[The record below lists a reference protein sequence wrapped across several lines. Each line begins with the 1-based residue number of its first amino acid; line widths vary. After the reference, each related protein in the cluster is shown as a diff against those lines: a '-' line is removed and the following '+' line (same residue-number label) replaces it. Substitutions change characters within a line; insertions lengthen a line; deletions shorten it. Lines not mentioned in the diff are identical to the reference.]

1 MAAWHRQRRVLLR
14 VSRAAWRL
22 EQAERER
29 SWALASA
36 RAEGISIRTLASA
49 AGLSP
54 ARVHQITAAADM
66 DELDAALGGLR
77 AAGWPAPEDPDG
89 DDDAELDGRDLI
101 CDRLLDEAGWLR
113 QCAGWL
119 THLHTKGFP
128 SAVNLR
134 PEGDHPDRA
143 HVVAD
148 LPRVAAI
155 LQRVAADI
163 DELARARRVA
173 DLAAAVLGDRRA
185 ERRRRAAEPDL
196 DFREFCRRSKLPQ
209 SERSWDLF
217 AAERYRRGETGI
229 PSYEA
234 YCQRSA
240 NSLGGRSRNSAPGP
254 GVDGAAAAVLSSI
267 VWGHWCAG
275 HGGHRTRRALG
286 RGRLGPARISCL
298 RAVEVSGVKAGPQ
311 GRRVSDAEQP

>member
-1 MAAWHRQRRVLLR
+1 MKIAERAIAWRRERRVLLR

-36 RAEGISIRTLASA
+36 RAEGVSLRTLDA
-49 AGLSP
+49 AVRLSSS
-54 ARVHQITAAADM
+54 RVHQIVAAAD
-66 DELDAALGGLR
+66 LDALDGQLGELR
-77 AAGWPAPEDPDG
+77 AAGWPAPADPDG
-89 DDDAELDGRDLI
+89 DDDAELDGRELI
-101 CDRLLDEAGWLR
+101 ADRLVDEVDWIR

-119 THLHTKGFP
+119 THLHTSEFP
-128 SAVNLR
+128 PVVNLR

-155 LQRVAADI
+155 LQQIAADV

-173 DLAAAVLGDRRA
+173 DLGAAAALPDRRA
-185 ERRRRAAEPDL
+185 ERRRRVAEPDL

-234 YCQRSA
+234 YNPFRHRQQ
-240 NSLGGRSRNSAPGP
+240 GP
-254 GVDGAAAAVLSSI
+254 YA
-267 VWGHWCAG
+267 
-275 HGGHRTRRALG
+275 
-286 RGRLGPARISCL
+286 
-298 RAVEVSGVKAGPQ
+298 
-311 GRRVSDAEQP
+311 

>member
-1 MAAWHRQRRVLLR
+1 LLNIARREQGISVAITERMAAWRREQRVLGR
-14 VSRAAWRL
+14 VARAAWRL

-36 RAEGISIRTLASA
+36 RAEGVSIRTLAAA

-54 ARVHQITAAADM
+54 ARVHQITAGADL
-66 DELDAALGGLR
+66 DALDAALGELGELR

-101 CDRLLDEAGWLR
+101 CDRLLDEVGWLR

-119 THLHTKGFP
+119 THLHNKEFP
-128 SAVNLR
+128 PAVNLR
-134 PEGDHPDRA
+134 PEDDHPDRA

-155 LQRVAADI
+155 LQRIAADV

-173 DLAAAVLGDRRA
+173 DLDAAAALPDRRA
-185 ERRRRAAEPDL
+185 ERRRVAEPDL
-196 DFREFCRRSKLPQ
+196 DFREFCRRSKLSQ

-217 AAERYRRGETGI
+217 AAERYRRGETDI
-229 PSYEA
+229 PAYEA
-234 YCQRSA
+234 SNPFR
-240 NSLGGRSRNSAPGP
+240 
-254 GVDGAAAAVLSSI
+254 
-267 VWGHWCAG
+267 H
-275 HGGHRTRRALG
+275 HR
-286 RGRLGPARISCL
+286 
-298 RAVEVSGVKAGPQ
+298 
-311 GRRVSDAEQP
+311 

>member
-1 MAAWHRQRRVLLR
+1 VTITERMAAWHRQRRVLLR

-101 CDRLLDEAGWLR
+101 CGRLLDEVGWLR

-134 PEGDHPDRA
+134 PEGDHPERA

-155 LQRVAADI
+155 LNRIAADV

-173 DLAAAVLGDRRA
+173 DLDAAAVLGDRRA
-185 ERRRRAAEPDL
+185 ERRRQAAEPDL

-209 SERSWDLF
+209 SGRSLDLF

-234 YCQRSA
+234 YNPFRRRQ
-240 NSLGGRSRNSAPGP
+240 PGLY
-254 GVDGAAAAVLSSI
+254 A
-267 VWGHWCAG
+267 
-275 HGGHRTRRALG
+275 
-286 RGRLGPARISCL
+286 
-298 RAVEVSGVKAGPQ
+298 
-311 GRRVSDAEQP
+311 